1 MIHLN
6 KKERLDEVL
15 TWLGCI
21 IYFMNIFTFIIYL
34 VIQWL
39 IEEPNKLSIGP
50 LPKINLLF
58 FYDS

>member
-1 MIHLN
+1 MEV
-6 KKERLDEVL
+6 KKAL
-15 TWLGCI
+15 TDKIKEIICI

-39 IEEPNKLSIGP
+39 TEEANKLSIGP